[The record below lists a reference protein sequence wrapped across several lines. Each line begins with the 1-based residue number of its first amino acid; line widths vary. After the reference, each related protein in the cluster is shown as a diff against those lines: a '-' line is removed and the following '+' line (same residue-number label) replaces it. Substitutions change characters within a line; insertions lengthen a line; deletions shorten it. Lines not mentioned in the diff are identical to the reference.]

1 MPKPSGN
8 KNGEGVV
15 RPAEGVGG
23 AFDHRV
29 RARTRG
35 LALRSLGGQPAR
47 EDACDVTSDPSVGR
61 LRLAY
66 VLRTAPS
73 SCAGSKVR

>member
-1 MPKPSGN
+1 MPSGN
-8 KNGEGVV
+8 KNAGGVV

-29 RARTRG
+29 RARARG
-35 LALRSLGGQPAR
+35 LALRSLGGQPVR
-47 EDACDVTSDPSVGR
+47 EDACNVTSDPLVGP
-61 LRLAY
+61 LRRAC

-73 SCAGSKVR
+73 SCAGSKAR